1 MQAVTASWVI
11 ASRRRRLH
19 AMPHGNNRIALP
31 QWEAWHSSSLEERR
45 SRKAQV
51 RVRFSGLPL
60 GAGGSWTN
68 LPCIWINPVGMLA
81 RHAPTGSAPYMQGVI
96 VAWSSSSR
104 DARFNP
110 GWERTRKWILE
121 RDHHRCQ
128 WIVTDWHTGAKH
140 ICGYPANEVDHKV
153 RAKNGEPDDDSPSNL
168 WALCPY
174 HHKQKTARESGEA
187 RVEKRRSREEAEWYS
202 RPAFR

>member
-1 MQAVTASWVI
+1 M
-11 ASRRRRLH
+11 
-19 AMPHGNNRIALP
+19 
-31 QWEAWHSSSLEERR
+31 
-45 SRKAQV
+45 
-51 RVRFSGLPL
+51 
-60 GAGGSWTN
+60 
-68 LPCIWINPVGMLA
+68 
-81 RHAPTGSAPYMQGVI
+81 
-96 VAWSSSSR
+96 AWSSSNR

-110 GWERTRKWILE
+110 GWERTRKRILE

-153 RAKNGEPDDDSPSNL
+153 RAKNGE
-168 WALCPY
+168 
-174 HHKQKTARESGEA
+174 SGEA

>member
-1 MQAVTASWVI
+1 M
-11 ASRRRRLH
+11 
-19 AMPHGNNRIALP
+19 
-31 QWEAWHSSSLEERR
+31 
-45 SRKAQV
+45 
-51 RVRFSGLPL
+51 
-60 GAGGSWTN
+60 
-68 LPCIWINPVGMLA
+68 
-81 RHAPTGSAPYMQGVI
+81 
-96 VAWSSSSR
+96 AWSSSNR

-110 GWERTRKWILE
+110 GWERTRKRILE
-121 RDHHRCQ
+121 RDHQRCQ

-168 WALCPY
+168 WALCSY